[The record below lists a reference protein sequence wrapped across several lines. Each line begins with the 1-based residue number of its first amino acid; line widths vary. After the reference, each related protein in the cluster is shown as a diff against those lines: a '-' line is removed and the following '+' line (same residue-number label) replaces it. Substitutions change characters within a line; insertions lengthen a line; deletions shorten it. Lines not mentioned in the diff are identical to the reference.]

1 MRTAVLGRGWRQC
14 CAILGLSLLYAGVAS
29 AQASADGLALAKSKT
44 CLGCHQVEAK
54 RVGPSFNAIAQRYAG
69 QADAEQLLSAAIRQ
83 GGKGRWGAV
92 PMPAQSQVSE
102 QDAQRLA
109 QWIIS
114 LRP

>member
-1 MRTAVLGRGWRQC
+1 MQTAALRGGWRTAW
-14 CAILGLSLLYAGVAS
+14 AILGFGLLCAGTAS
-29 AQASADGLALAKSKT
+29 GQTSADGLALAKAKT
-44 CLGCHQVEAK
+44 CLGCHQVDAK

-69 QADAEQLLSAAIRQ
+69 QANAEQLLSTAIRQ

-109 QWIIS
+109 QWIVS

>member
-1 MRTAVLGRGWRQC
+1 MRTVALGRGWRQC
-14 CAILGLSLLYAGVAS
+14 FAILGLSLLFAGAAWGQV
-29 AQASADGLALAKSKT
+29 SADGLALAKSKT
-44 CLGCHQVEAK
+44 CLGCHQVDAK
-54 RVGPSFNAIAQRYAG
+54 RVGPSFNAIAQRYVG
-69 QADAEQLLSAAIRQ
+69 QDKAEQLLIAAIRQ